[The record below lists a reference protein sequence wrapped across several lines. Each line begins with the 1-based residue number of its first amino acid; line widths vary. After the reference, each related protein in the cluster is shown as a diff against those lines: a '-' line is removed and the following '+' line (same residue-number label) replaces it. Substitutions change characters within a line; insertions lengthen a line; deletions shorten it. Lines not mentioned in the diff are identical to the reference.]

1 MASIKRPLIFLTIF
15 GLMSMVLFSA
25 CTSTPASTNAE
36 KQAEK
41 KVVELI
47 PGATGPVI
55 SFENLEHDFG
65 QVAAGDETT
74 NKYVFVNCGSE
85 TLVIEKVRAG

>member
-1 MASIKRPLIFLTIF
+1 MISLKHSFYLTIIF
-15 GLMSMVLFSA
+15 GLMGMVIFSA
-25 CTSTPASTNAE
+25 CTSTPASTNTE
-36 KQAEK
+36 EQK

-55 SFENLEHDFG
+55 SFETLEYDFG
-65 QVAAGDETT
+65 QVAAGDEAT
-74 NKYVFVNCGSE
+74 NKFIFVNRGSE